1 MRLFILIGLH
11 LSLSAL
17 AVTKTPPST
26 AIMGPGTMNAP
37 QYPESGDHYRT
48 DDVTGTGM
56 STATFESSNRTP
68 ALDEATTIEPKP
80 QEKDLN
86 FKIGPYDRKGEY
98 NYLQGLV
105 R

>member
-37 QYPESGDHYRT
+37 QYPESGDQYRT
-48 DDVTGTGM
+48 DDVTGPGM
-56 STATFESSNRTP
+56 SSATFDSSNRAP
-68 ALDEATTIEPKP
+68 ALDDSATVESTPK
-80 QEKDLN
+80 EKNMELRP
-86 FKIGPYDRKGEY
+86 GPYDRKGEY

>member
-1 MRLFILIGLH
+1 MRLFILIVLH

-48 DDVTGTGM
+48 DDVTGPGM
-56 STATFESSNRTP
+56 ATATFDSSNRAP
-68 ALDEATTIEPKP
+68 ALDEAAINGTRDQEQWDIKP
-80 QEKDLN
+80 
-86 FKIGPYDRKGEY
+86 GPFDRKGEY